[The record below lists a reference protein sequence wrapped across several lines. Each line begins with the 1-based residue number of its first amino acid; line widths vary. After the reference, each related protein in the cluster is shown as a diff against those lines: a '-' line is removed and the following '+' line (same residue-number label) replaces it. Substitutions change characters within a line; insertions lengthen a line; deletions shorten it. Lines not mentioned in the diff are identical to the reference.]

1 MIRHILLLRFNQSAE
16 LPEINR
22 LKDVFTSLPNKIEGV
37 LSVEWGENDS
47 PEGKNQG
54 YTHSVLMTFVDDVF
68 CSKTVMVLSGQ
79 HNSFVAVESH
89 CCHVKDNS
97 IQISTKQESQTI
109 TFEMDSWL
117 QVVVTVVENEN
128 THFVNSNQIL

>member
-16 LPEINR
+16 LLEINR

-54 YTHSVLMTFVDDVF
+54 YTHSVLMTFVDDKGRENYLYHPEHDALKKVF
-68 CSKTVMVLSGQ
+68 RPLLDDIVVFDFTV
-79 HNSFVAVESH
+79 
-89 CCHVKDNS
+89 
-97 IQISTKQESQTI
+97 
-109 TFEMDSWL
+109 
-117 QVVVTVVENEN
+117 
-128 THFVNSNQIL
+128 